1 MRLLDE
7 VIDLG
12 ALGAVLFCAEGQPQG
27 GMKLRDARGN
37 VHTVF
42 SVTKEDDLYTLHIA
56 DGDAAY
62 FERLFRD
69 VRIDATHFEEVE

>member
-12 ALGAVLFCAEGQPQG
+12 ALGAVLFCAEGQPQSG
-27 GMKLRDARGN
+27 LKLRDARGN
-37 VHTVF
+37 VHIVS

-69 VRIDATHFEEVE
+69 VRIDATRFEEVV